1 MHLCGVI
8 PGAAGIPVAMGEL
21 VGETYGDDHAEEEA
35 AEQKPRGTQP
45 GEGKNDAPAT
55 TGTHR
60 GWGDPQPE
68 ADEAD

>member
-1 MHLCGVI
+1 MS
-8 PGAAGIPVAMGEL
+8 EYS
-21 VGETYGDDHAEEEA
+21 GETYGDEH
-35 AEQKPRGTQP
+35 EQQGTAP

-68 ADEAD
+68 ELPAEHEDNDDAA

>member
-1 MHLCGVI
+1 MT
-8 PGAAGIPVAMGEL
+8 EYS
-21 VGETYGDDHAEEEA
+21 GETYGD
-35 AEQKPRGTQP
+35 EQEQQGTAP

-68 ADEAD
+68 ELPKDDDAA